1 MYRYRE
7 STCGVHPI
15 QEGLVHQLN
24 EKFGDLAVFFWNA
37 LSAREIGVLWRP
49 TATATASFGVLSCL
63 NRLVE
68 EGAVSTVLNKPS
80 VIAQMLDVGDG
91 LIVGAEELV

>member
-1 MYRYRE
+1 M
-7 STCGVHPI
+7 S
-15 QEGLVHQLN
+15 QLK

-37 LSAREIGVLWRP
+37 LSGREIGVVWRP
-49 TATATASFGVLSCL
+49 TATAPASFGVFSCL
-63 NRLVE
+63 HRLVEGEE
-68 EGAVSTVLNKPS
+68 EGAVGTVLNKPS